1 MGRFLPKT
9 FNALVPAGLICLALV
24 MGTLMTSAGRAQD
37 PAPTPAAEP
46 LLIMVVDFQGVV
58 RRSSAAASIQQQVGV
73 VQQNYQT
80 QYQELEERL
89 RGMEG
94 ELAELRATLSEEEF
108 VNRRQDFEREVTE
121 RQREAQFQRTRL
133 DEALNQSMALV
144 RSTALEIIAEFAD
157 EAGASLVL
165 NKADIILSNR
175 DLDRTSDVLAELN
188 RRLPT
193 VNVDV
198 GSPAEPEAE

>member
-9 FNALVPAGLICLALV
+9 FNALVPAGLICLVLV
-24 MGTLMTSAGRAQD
+24 AGTLMTSASRAQD